1 MTRTYTDPVVLAAV
15 QPYMTLAD
23 YASEKSFGQKLAT
36 LMAPLASEKCSVL
49 AVLPEDIGAFL
60 GLAGAAHAV
69 RRSQTL
75 DAAFRAI
82 ALRQLPQIA
91 HQRLFHGARDLREA
105 LHLVLSP
112 RVGRVYRR
120 TICGLA
126 KELGIWIVGGS
137 ALLPKNRYG
146 ADPDA
151 FAPQGHAVYNVSI
164 TADPS
169 GQIVSTVQKV
179 NLVPTQEEQL
189 GLTPGDPDQASTFS
203 FAGHRTGVAIC
214 YDGFTKAHTA
224 HEPSFCP
231 VAPYL
236 ARAGAEIIAQPSA
249 NPWPWEEAWPLDP
262 QRTRKDAWTSESLE
276 ASMASLPTVRY
287 GINAQLLA
295 GFLGLH
301 FDGRSRIF
309 GRTPDGTVQVIAE
322 APRADL
328 SPEAECLVR
337 ACVEFPDW
345 REPDKVNQTH

>member
-1 MTRTYTDPVVLAAV
+1 MARTYTDPVVLVAV
-15 QPYMTLAD
+15 QPHMTLAD
-23 YASEKSFGQKLAT
+23 YASEKAFGQKLAT
-36 LMAPLASEKCSVL
+36 LMAPLASEHHSVL

-60 GLAGAAHAV
+60 GLAGAGHGLREAPN
-69 RRSQTL
+69 L

-82 ALRQLPQIA
+82 ALRHLPKILR
-91 HQRLFHGARDLREA
+91 HRLLNGAQDLREA
-105 LHLVLSP
+105 LHLTLSP
-112 RVGRVYRR
+112 RVGCAYRR
-120 TICGLA
+120 TICSLA

-137 ALLPKNRYG
+137 ALLPKNRFG

-179 NLVPTQEEQL
+179 NLVPSQEDHL

-214 YDGFTKAHTA
+214 YDAFTKAHTN

-262 QRTRKDAWTSESLE
+262 HRTRKDAWESESLE
-276 ASMASLPTVRY
+276 AAMASLPTVRY

-328 SPEAECLVR
+328 SPDAECLVR
-337 ACVEFPDW
+337 AQVEFPDW
-345 REPDKVNQTH
+345 REPTDTHPPH